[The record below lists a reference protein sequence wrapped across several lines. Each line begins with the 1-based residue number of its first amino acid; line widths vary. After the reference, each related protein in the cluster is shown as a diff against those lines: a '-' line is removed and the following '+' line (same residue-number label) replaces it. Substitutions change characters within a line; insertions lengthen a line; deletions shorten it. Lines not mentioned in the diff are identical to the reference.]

1 MPIRQY
7 PSSIVEK
14 LAKKLPFFINGSNP
28 LKLSI
33 FNKKITILRKD
44 LLKEMRRNSLIK
56 VQEGEMPDHIINTV
70 ISQSHLMPISVYS
83 QPILWNYDYVFRTF
97 TLPDIMIL
105 ADGLCSDYEPKL
117 YHKTQVVN
125 PGNFY
130 KDGSFFS
137 IRPLAN
143 EINMYKI

>member
-14 LAKKLPFFINGSNP
+14 LAKKLPLFINGSNP

-56 VQEGEMPDHIINTV
+56 IEEGDMPDHIINTV

-83 QPILWNYDYVFRTF
+83 QPILWNYDYAFRTF
-97 TLPDIMIL
+97 TLPDILIL
-105 ADGLCSDYEPKL
+105 ADGLGTEYERQQ
-117 YHKTQVVN
+117 HKTQVVN

-137 IRPLAN
+137 IRPLKN
-143 EINMYKI
+143 EITMHKI